1 MSHIFFI
8 MWVSWAWKW
17 TLIKSLKEVQGYD
30 FHIPL
35 SYKTRNI
42 REWEVNWVDS
52 WFISKEQF
60 FSEVQAWLF
69 LEYAMV
75 HGLDYYGTKFEDV
88 IDNWVKL
95 WKTVIKELD
104 INWLEELKSKR
115 PDLDSIYTTIFLNI
129 PNDILEK
136 RIEARWAFM
145 SNDELQKRLNSSIVE
160 EQKAR
165 ILCDYMIDATQSPKD
180 VLRDFLEIL
189 NKKTKN

>member
-8 MWVSWAWKW
+8 MGVSGAGKG
-17 TLIKSLKEVQGYD
+17 TLIKTLKNLEGYD

-42 REWEVNWVDS
+42 REGEVNGVDS

-60 FSEVQAWLF
+60 FSEVQEGLF

-88 IDNWVKL
+88 IDNGINLGKI
-95 WKTVIKELD
+95 VIKELD
-104 INWLEELKSKR
+104 INGLEELRKLK
-115 PDLDSIYTTIFLNI
+115 PEFDKKYTTIFLNI
-129 PNDILEK
+129 PNEVLKK
-136 RIEARWAFM
+136 RIESRGAFM
-145 SNDELQKRLNSSIVE
+145 SNDELQKRLNSAIME

-165 ILCDYMIDATQSPKD
+165 VLCDYIIDATKTQGE
-180 VLRDFLEIL
+180 VLEDFLKIL
-189 NKKTKN
+189 NNKK

>member
-17 TLIKSLKEVQGYD
+17 TLIKALKELDGYD

-42 REWEVNWVDS
+42 REWEINWVDS

-75 HGLDYYGTKFEDV
+75 HGLDYYWTKFEDV
-88 IDNWVKL
+88 IDNWLNL

-104 INWLEELKSKR
+104 INWLEDLRSKR
-115 PDLDSIYTTIFLNI
+115 PDLDNIYTTIFLNI
-129 PNDILEK
+129 PNEVLEK

-145 SNDELQKRLNSSIVE
+145 SSDELQKRLNSAIIE